1 MEAIGAIMALGH
13 KLSSGLM
20 LELRPDPG
28 DGVVVIRT
36 PVRPKSD
43 FADFHT
49 IGGINLQ
56 LLLWF

>member
-13 KLSSGLM
+13 ELSSELM

-36 PVRPKSD
+36 PFRPKFD
-43 FADFHT
+43 FAEFHA